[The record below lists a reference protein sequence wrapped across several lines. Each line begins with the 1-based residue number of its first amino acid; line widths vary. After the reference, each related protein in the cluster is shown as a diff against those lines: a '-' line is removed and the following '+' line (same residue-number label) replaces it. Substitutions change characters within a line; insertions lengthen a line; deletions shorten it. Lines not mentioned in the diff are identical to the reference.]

1 MKSLGFVGKLVFAL
15 LIILFGV
22 GHFMNTGNYLPLV
35 PDFLPVPDV
44 FVYLTGLAF
53 VAAGVSLLI
62 GKKAQLAMTLLGVML
77 ILFAVLVWLPKGESS
92 MPTFYRDLAI
102 AAACWFMSAHVK
114 D

>member
-1 MKSLGFVGKLVFAL
+1 MKSLGFVGKLMFAL
-15 LIILFGV
+15 LIVFFGV
-22 GHFMNTGNYLPLV
+22 SHFLNTGDYLALV
-35 PDFLPVPDV
+35 PDFLPVPEV

-92 MPTFYRDLAI
+92 MPVFLRDMAI
-102 AAACWFMSAHVK
+102 AAAAWFMSAHVK